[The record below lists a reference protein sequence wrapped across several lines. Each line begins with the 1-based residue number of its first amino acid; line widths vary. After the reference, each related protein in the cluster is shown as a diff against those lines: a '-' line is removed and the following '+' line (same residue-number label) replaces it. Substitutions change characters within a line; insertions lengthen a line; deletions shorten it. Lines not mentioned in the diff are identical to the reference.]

1 MWTANAESIGA
12 RAENLSQLFLLR
24 KERRKSFQ
32 ARARK
37 KGMDRN
43 IELELLENEKLQE
56 AVMTLH
62 KYCNEKHC
70 YCCPFRS
77 DAVLH
82 GCLLAEAPSEW
93 YENFK
98 EDRKFRERKEQER
111 RTERERGWY

>member
-1 MWTANAESIGA
+1 MQKALGCELGIY
-12 RAENLSQLFLLR
+12 LSSFYLEKKGEKAF
-24 KERRKSFQ
+24 RRGLE
-32 ARARK
+32 K

-43 IELELLENEKLQE
+43 IEMELLENEKLQE

-62 KYCNEKHC
+62 NYCSEKHC

-93 YENFK
+93 FENFE
-98 EDRKFRERKEQER
+98 EDQKYRARKEQER
-111 RTERERGWY
+111 RTERERGWN